1 MSGSW
6 LSSIY
11 KLWCPVC
18 FVMTHLRWN
27 FPKTSFRL
35 LPCCCCFFFFS
46 LPSLNISVSYMHQRS
61 NFSWIHRG
69 CVSPLVQSPLS
80 YLTAWLPKN
89 LQMHLWIAAHGFDSC
104 RNVNGAQL
112 RHLGVV
118 LSSKWKG
125 GGRGGGEEEGGGILA
140 VVVRSAFRVCASL
153 NWGHAQ
159 KRGGGGEGGPL

>member
-35 LPCCCCFFFFS
+35 PPCCCFVFFS
-46 LPSLNISVSYMHQRS
+46 LPSLNIFVSYMHQQS
-61 NFSWIHRG
+61 HFSWIHRG
-69 CVSPLVQSPLS
+69 CVSPFGPIPLVLS
-80 YLTAWLPKN
+80 HGLATKEFANASLNSSAWLWFLKKCEWCTVTP
-89 LQMHLWIAAHGFDSC
+89 LRSGFEQQVE
-104 RNVNGAQL
+104 R
-112 RHLGVV
+112 RR
-118 LSSKWKG
+118 KRRRRR
-125 GGRGGGEEEGGGILA
+125 RGGVLA